1 MSFVYYVCE
10 KCGEDFLGSIH
21 ARKILQC
28 PYCGALAA
36 FKCKNSN
43 EAKMAMEAVIMRN
56 RLSEQINKMKS
67 GDYFP

>member
-1 MSFVYYVCE
+1 MITYYVCE
-10 KCGEDFLGSIH
+10 KCGEYFLGSIR

-43 EAKMAMEAVIMRN
+43 EANIAIEAVKLRN
-56 RLSEQINKMKS
+56 EMSARINKMK
-67 GDYFP
+67 GGNF